1 MDLEKKIVLAN
12 YHAAYKMKC
21 DIKKYLLELGFK
33 NVKDVGTDSEE
44 KVDYPIYAVKAC
56 NNIVTK
62 KADLGIL
69 FCGTGIGMSIA
80 ANKINGI
87 RACAANEILSA
98 TLSKMHNNS
107 NVLCIG
113 ARIVGIEVAKKIVYE
128 WLKTEYIGGYHE
140 NRIEMLNK
148 IEKEDFH
155 FIN

>member
-12 YHAAYKMKC
+12 DHAAYKMKC

-33 NVKDVGTDSEE
+33 NVIDVGTDSEE

-80 ANKINGI
+80 ATK
-87 RACAANEILSA
+87 
-98 TLSKMHNNS
+98 
-107 NVLCIG
+107 
-113 ARIVGIEVAKKIVYE
+113 
-128 WLKTEYIGGYHE
+128 
-140 NRIEMLNK
+140 
-148 IEKEDFH
+148 
-155 FIN
+155 